1 MRQLLLA
8 LLVPALI
15 TGCEDDISP
24 QSGGAE
30 IEDRQIVLGDKLPN
44 PYSLSVMQQAADEMA
59 AEESNLKSAQL
70 LQATHRYLRFAPR
83 DTAEIDLLESDSTIF
98 FYTYPMD
105 YEVVQGGDSYTD
117 PDQPEGVLKY
127 MYCAV
132 SVDHELPAVPYD
144 VLDDLYILEETN
156 VDEDAL
162 EGSEDE
168 DETTSGNKSA
178 QAYYWEALEQTAC
191 KIVGAEVS
199 TNKSKWRPQ
208 GDLYYHD
215 TSLNKDI
222 PLEGVPVRCR
232 KSIFVT
238 SQRCTD
244 ANGHFS
250 FDKVRGHVTYYIR
263 WRRDHFKIREHTGL
277 PSAETNLKTHTKS
290 AVSCTVTHGTRAWEY
305 ASIFRAAHFYY
316 YKAKD
321 YGLSSPTRNK
331 LTIRPSSKGT
341 TKNGHYCG
349 FSPVFSDIHIYCI
362 DEASAHI
369 FCTTIHEIAHCVQ
382 QSWGLISFAF
392 YSDRFADS
400 WAGGVAWY
408 LTGRVYDSNLYH
420 DHLHYNKDYPGIV
433 EDLVNKYGMSMSDVE
448 TAFKSCWSWHELRN
462 HIKKLKIASD
472 DEISNLFSDW
482 ENYGNQPASDR
493 LR

>member
-8 LLVPALI
+8 LLAPALI

-30 IEDRQIVLGDKLPN
+30 AEDRQIVLGDKLPN
-44 PYSLSVMQQAADEMA
+44 PYSLSVMQKAADEMV

-83 DTAEIDLLESDSTIF
+83 DTSEIDLLESDSSVF

-105 YEVVQGGDSYTD
+105 YEIVQEGDTYTD
-117 PDQPEGVLKY
+117 PGQPEGVLKY

-144 VLDDLYILEETN
+144 VLDELYILEETN
-156 VDEDAL
+156 VDEDAQGIG
-162 EGSEDE
+162 EED
-168 DETTSGNKSA
+168 DETTSTNKSV
-178 QAYYWEALEQTAC
+178 QTDYWESLEQAAC
-191 KIVGAEVS
+191 KIVGAEVP
-199 TNKSKWRPQ
+199 TNKAKWRPQ

-215 TSLNKDI
+215 TSINKDI

-238 SQRCTD
+238 HQCCTD
-244 ANGHFS
+244 ADGHFS
-250 FDKVRGHVTYYIR
+250 FERLRGHVTYYIR

-290 AVSCTVTHGTRAWEY
+290 TVSYTVTHGTRAWEY

-321 YGLSSPTRNK
+321 YGLSSPQENA
-331 LTIRPSSKGT
+331 LIFRPSAIVNG
-341 TKNGHYCG
+341 KNGSYRNRAIK
-349 FSPVFSDIHIYCI
+349 SDIHIYCLK
-362 DEASAHI
+362 DKSAEI
-369 FCTTIHEIAHCVQ
+369 YCTAIHEVAHAVMNF
-382 QSWGLISFAF
+382 WNKGN
-392 YSDRFADS
+392 YDS
-400 WAGGVAWY
+400 YNTKMRDTWAEGMAWY
-408 LTGRVYDSNLYH
+408 LTGRTYEVKYYRS
-420 DHLHYNKDYPGIV
+420 HLHGDRTQYTSLVKYLY
-433 EDLVNKYGMSMSDVE
+433 EDCGFSISQIESGFKKE
-448 TAFKSCWSWHELRN
+448 TQWDSLKSYFKS
-462 HIKKLKIASD
+462 LKPSRYADIEKAFARC
-472 DEISNLFSDW
+472 E
-482 ENYGNQPASDR
+482 
-493 LR
+493 